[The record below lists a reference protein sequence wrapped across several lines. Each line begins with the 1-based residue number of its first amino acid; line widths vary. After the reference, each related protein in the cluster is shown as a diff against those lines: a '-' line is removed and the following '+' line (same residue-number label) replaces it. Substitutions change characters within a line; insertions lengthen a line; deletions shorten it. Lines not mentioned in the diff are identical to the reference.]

1 MGMCRSFARVD
12 VCKWDFGMCRCFAR
26 VDVNG
31 TLYRG
36 FARAS
41 IQVDVTISIHVN
53 KDDMT

>member
-1 MGMCRSFARVD
+1 
-12 VCKWDFGMCRCFAR
+12 MCRCFAR

-41 IQVDVTISIHVN
+41 IQVDVTIC
-53 KDDMT
+53 KDKYSRE

>member
-1 MGMCRSFARVD
+1 MCRSFARVD
-12 VCKWDFGMCRCFAR
+12 VNGTSVCVDILAS
-26 VDVNG
+26 VDVNV

-41 IQVDVTISIHVN
+41 IHVDVTISIHVN

>member
-1 MGMCRSFARVD
+1 MFCKGR
-12 VCKWDFGMCRCFAR
+12 CKWDFGMCRCFAR

-36 FARAS
+36 FARVG
-41 IQVDVTISIHVN
+41 IHVDVTISIHVK

>member
-1 MGMCRSFARVD
+1 MFCKGR
-12 VCKWDFGMCRCFAR
+12 CKWDFGTCRCFAR

-36 FARAS
+36 FARVG
-41 IQVDVTISIHVN
+41 IHMDVTISIHVK